1 MLHSALRYFI
11 AFSKKGGFIVNAIQ
25 VVFVL
30 FVFFQG
36 CTYAISPSMVE
47 KSDKTISFE
56 MLRTDPTM
64 YKGRLVIFG
73 GVIAQTSNLKQGT
86 LITVSQ
92 KPLDYW
98 GKPVR
103 TNKTGGQFFVFSPRY
118 LDSLTYDAGREIT
131 VAAEVAGT
139 SLKALGEG
147 EFDQPMLISKELK
160 LWPRELGKAGAQTQ
174 WGDPLYDPQRLP

>member
-1 MLHSALRYFI
+1 MQLYYA
-11 AFSKKGGFIVNAIQ
+11 KKFYQRGGTHMN
-25 VVFVL
+25 VVTLLCVVL
-30 FVFFQG
+30 FFFQG
-36 CTYAISPSMVE
+36 CTYAISPSLVE

-56 MLRTDPTM
+56 MLRTDPAI

-86 LITVSQ
+86 LITVIQ

-103 TNKTGGQFFVFSPRY
+103 TNKTAGQFLVFSARY
-118 LDSLTYDAGREIT
+118 LDGLTYSAGREIT

-139 SLKALGEG
+139 RLHTLGER
-147 EFDQPMLISKELK
+147 EFDQPVLISQELK
-160 LWPRELGKAGAQTQ
+160 LWPREQGRAGAQTQ
-174 WGDPLYDPQRLP
+174 WGDPLYEPQRQP